1 MARPR
6 DGAIDEAI
14 VAATLALLAER
25 GFGATTVEAVAARAG
40 VGKPAIYRRHPDKAA
55 LVAAAIRAQLP
66 SLEAPDLGDTRA
78 ELETA
83 MESGFP
89 ADAGSYL
96 RLIGGLAAEEGR
108 HPELIAAFRE
118 TILLPRRRLVR
129 GLIERG
135 IERGD
140 VRGDVDPEA
149 ALDALAGP
157 LLARAFAGVDTGA
170 AWRRKNF
177 GHWWKSIE
185 EEKTKR

>member
-6 DGAIDEAI
+6 DTAVDEAI
-14 VAATLALLAER
+14 IAATLALLAER
-25 GFGATTVEAVAARAG
+25 GFGATTVEAVAEQAG

-66 SLEAPDLGDTRA
+66 SLEVPELGDTRA

-83 MESGFP
+83 MERGFP
-89 ADAGSYL
+89 ADATSYL

-129 GLIERG
+129 GLIARG
-135 IERGD
+135 IERGEI
-140 VRGDVDPEA
+140 RADVDPEA
-149 ALDALAGP
+149 AMDGLAGA
-157 LLARAFAGVDTGA
+157 LLARAFAGVDTGP
-170 AWRRKNF
+170 AWRRTNF
-177 GHWWKSIE
+177 DHWWKSIE
-185 EEKTKR
+185 ERKRR